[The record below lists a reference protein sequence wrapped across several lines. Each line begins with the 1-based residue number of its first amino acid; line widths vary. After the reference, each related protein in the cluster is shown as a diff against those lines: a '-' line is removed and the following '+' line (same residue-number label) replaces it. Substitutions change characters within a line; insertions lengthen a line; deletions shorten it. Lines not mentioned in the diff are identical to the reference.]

1 MGDPRKQRRK
11 FERPPHLWKAARM
24 LEEND
29 LCKKYGLKNMTE
41 VWKAKTKVKRIREQA
56 RKLLG
61 ASGEKAEADTKE
73 LIAKLSR
80 LGIIEAKSIEDV
92 LAMKVENLLD
102 RRLQTMILRKNLA
115 TTPKQARQ
123 LVIHNHVIIG
133 NNVVSIPSYIV
144 PKDEEDKIKVD
155 ERIIK
160 VMTKSGEGKQGEK
173 AAVPEE
179 GKAAA

>member
-11 FERPPHLWKAARM
+11 YERPPHLWKAARM
-24 LEEND
+24 LEEKELSN
-29 LCKKYGLKNMTE
+29 KYGLKSMTE
-41 VWKAKTKVKRIREQA
+41 IWKAKTKVKRIREQA

-61 ASGEKAEADTKE
+61 ASGEKTDAEATE
-73 LIAKLSR
+73 LMAKLSR
-80 LGIIEAKSIEDV
+80 LGIIEAKTIEDV
-92 LAMKVENLLD
+92 LALKVENLLD
-102 RRLQTMILRKNLA
+102 RRLQTMVFRKNLA
-115 TTPKQARQ
+115 ATPKQARQ
-123 LVIHNHVIIG
+123 LVIHDHVLIG

-160 VMTKSGEGKQGEK
+160 VMTSGEGKQGEK

>member
-11 FERPPHLWKAARM
+11 DERPPHLWKAARM
-24 LEEND
+24 LEESE
-29 LCKKYGLKNMTE
+29 LCKKYGLKSMTE
-41 VWKAKTKVKRIREQA
+41 LWKAKTKVKRIREQA

-61 ASGEKAEADTKE
+61 KSDEKAQAETKE
-73 LIAKLSR
+73 LLAKLSR
-80 LGIIEAKSIEDV
+80 LGIIDAKTIEEV
-92 LAMKVENLLD
+92 LALKVENLLD
-102 RRLQTMILRKNLA
+102 RRLQTMVFRKNLA
-115 TTPKQARQ
+115 ATLKQARQ
-123 LVIHNHVIIG
+123 LVIHDHVIIG
-133 NNVVSIPSYIV
+133 NNVVSIPSYMV
-144 PKDEEDKIKVD
+144 PRDEEDKIKVD